1 VHDIPTLTPNLTTI
15 IDNDAWAVECKL
27 LFEGAL
33 MSAPIHCESLHAK
46 SPCLLKLL
54 NAIGK
59 LKACKALIGKIYFSR
74 YFVTTQ
80 IWLAQSK
87 CASMRIWLCNPNCC
101 NVGSE

>member
-1 VHDIPTLTPNLTTI
+1 
-15 IDNDAWAVECKL
+15 
-27 LFEGAL
+27 